1 MTRILVRSV
10 IEAAARL
17 EGLTV
22 DELLSRDQSRAIARP
37 RQRAMYVARRV
48 RPDISLPRMGAIF
61 GGRDHTTV
69 FHAIEVVARRCAADE
84 AEAQAVSGLLTLV
97 SHDERALLNAEIIAA
112 EMHLTACRSRLAILN
127 GDRP

>member
-1 MTRILVRSV
+1 MTRILVRTV

-22 DELLSRDQSRAIARP
+22 DELLGRDQSRAVARP

-48 RPDISLPRMGAIF
+48 RPDISLPRIGAMF

-69 FHAIEVVARRCAADE
+69 IHAINAVEKRRVQDMEEVR
-84 AEAQAVSGLLTLV
+84 AVSSLMTLV
-97 SHDERALLNAEIIAA
+97 SHDERAVLNAEIVAA
-112 EMHLTACRSRLAILN
+112 ETHLAACRSRLAILN